1 MGIAHHVG
9 CMYGHM
15 FQWQT
20 QWDEDWADVV
30 VLESDAPWT
39 ISIPAYSFQ
48 DIVKHQPSDYDV
60 MFLTHGEAVSGE
72 YLYSFNSSGPTES
85 KDLHVYRWNQRQGAA
100 GLQGYIAQR
109 RMKDKLEKY
118 IVKTGGMD
126 MVDAWLMTRV
136 CSQVQDDTKTYALN
150 CYHVSPNPPGE
161 GQAVVM
167 RDPSVEYAGAG
178 YVKVNRDPKN
188 SYPAEWTYDMLGEG
202 ADAGALGQDEAEET
216 QETEGVVEEE
226 EETQGG
232 EEVEG
237 ANTVDATDEASYED
251 ASGPATA
258 ETEIDLDADIPLETN
273 PDLPEGVD
281 DVLDVVQD
289 DRDAYEGSFEET
301 LDDAEAP
308 YPSSEMNETV
318 ATQTETAEEAASNVD
333 FVEGAIS
340 GDAEIERD
348 ASETVAPAPPPGTGE
363 EVDDLDGDATG
374 VTDDAA
380 PGPTA
385 RR

>member
-1 MGIAHHVG
+1 
-9 CMYGHM
+9 
-15 FQWQT
+15 
-20 QWDEDWADVV
+20 
-30 VLESDAPWT
+30 
-39 ISIPAYSFQ
+39 
-48 DIVKHQPSDYDV
+48 
-60 MFLTHGEAVSGE
+60 
-72 YLYSFNSSGPTES
+72 
-85 KDLHVYRWNQRQGAA
+85 
-100 GLQGYIAQR
+100 
-109 RMKDKLEKY
+109 
-118 IVKTGGMD
+118 
-126 MVDAWLMTRV
+126 
-136 CSQVQDDTKTYALN
+136 
-150 CYHVSPNPPGE
+150 
-161 GQAVVM
+161 
-167 RDPSVEYAGAG
+167 
-178 YVKVNRDPKN
+178 
-188 SYPAEWTYDMLGEG
+188 MLGEG

-301 LDDAEAP
+301 QDDAEAP

-348 ASETVAPAPPPGTGE
+348 ASETVAPAPAPGTGE

-385 RR
+385 RS